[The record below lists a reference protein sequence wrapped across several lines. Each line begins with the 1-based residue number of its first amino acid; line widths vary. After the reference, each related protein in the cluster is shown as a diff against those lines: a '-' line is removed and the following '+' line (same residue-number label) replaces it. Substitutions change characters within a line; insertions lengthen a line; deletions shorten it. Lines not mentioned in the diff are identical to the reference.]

1 MKKEVEEL
9 KRPEIVMVYEGLVN
23 RKVDK
28 WLIPLIII
36 LFSLAFASPLI
47 FTIVEAII
55 ENF

>member
-1 MKKEVEEL
+1 MKKEVEEP
-9 KRPEIVMVYEGLVN
+9 KRPEIEIVYEGLVN

-36 LFSLAFASPLI
+36 LFSLALASPLI

>member
-1 MKKEVEEL
+1 MKKEVEEP

-23 RKVDK
+23 QKVDK

-36 LFSLAFASPLI
+36 LFSLAFVSPLI